1 MLFQYV
7 AQLLTDAEWRV
18 DSIMKSPVL
27 SGPPASACGAWRGYS
42 VCVWMG
48 GYVVACVRMW
58 VCAGGSMCVCV
69 CMWVCTL

>member
-7 AQLLTDAEWRV
+7 AQLLMDAEWRV

-42 VCVWMG
+42 VCVDE
-48 GYVVACVRMW
+48 W
-58 VCAGGSMCVCV
+58 VCGCVCAYVGVCGGQYVCVCV
-69 CMWVCTL
+69 YVGVCTL